1 MADMHQTNA
10 SPKGLVMRR
19 LLPALVLVVA
29 ALGACY
35 QDDISLTNG
44 LPGRPLT
51 RILLTDAPF
60 PYDQVLS
67 VDVHIVRVQASTSAD
82 TGGSS
87 VWTTV
92 AEPRRTFDLLQ
103 LQQGTTALLGETE
116 LAAGQYRSIRVTF
129 NPDLSRIRLRNG
141 ADAEVNWQ
149 RTGEQ
154 DLYALVEDP
163 LVVPP
168 GGAQIVIDFDVGRS
182 FYYEGTTIEGDPRF
196 TFFYVLRAVN
206 SAVTGSLAGTVL
218 ADTGNGTPVPMANA
232 NVTVFSGNP
241 DFGVETWWVAATGH
255 TDGTGH
261 YRIAY
266 LREGTY
272 HVRVE
277 PRTSRA
283 AALTTENIAVTRGVE
298 TQHSVTLPARTGAF
312 VDIVGNA
319 VLPLGSYDTLEAV
332 VVDQNGQ
339 PASNPVVDWQVT
351 GSAVE
356 LLTNSGRFVTMHGVQ
371 LGISTVIA
379 SSEGASDSLVIEV
392 RAGGDTTSTAP
403 VATVLVSPSGDT
415 LTVNDSTGFTATLQD
430 ANGNALSNR
439 PITWTSS
446 NSTVLQIMGAFG
458 PSVVVRAVGVGNAN
472 LTATSEGQS
481 GFARVVVSP

>member
-1 MADMHQTNA
+1 MAVMLHTPP
-10 SPKGLVMRR
+10 SLKGLPMRR
-19 LLPALVLVVA
+19 LLLALAFGVLSVA
-29 ALGACY
+29 ACY
-35 QDDISLTNG
+35 QDDTSALAG

-82 TGGSS
+82 TGGAS

-103 LQQGTTALLGETE
+103 LQQGATALLGETE
-116 LAAGQYRSIRVTF
+116 LPAGQYRSIRVTF
-129 NPDLSRIRLRNG
+129 NPDLSRIRLRNN

-154 DLYALVEDP
+154 DLYALVEEP
-163 LVVPP
+163 LVVPA

-182 FYYEGTTIEGDPRF
+182 FYYEGTTIEGNPRF

-206 SAVTGSLAGTVL
+206 SAVTGSLTGTVL
-218 ADTGNGTPVPMANA
+218 ADTGTGTPVPMVDA

-261 YRIAY
+261 YRIGY

-277 PRTSRA
+277 PRTSLA
-283 AALTTENIAVTRGVE
+283 ASLTTENITITRGAE
-298 TQHSVTLPARTGAF
+298 TTHSVTLPARRGAF

-319 VLPLGSYDTLEAV
+319 VLPFESYDTLEAV
-332 VVDQNGQ
+332 VVNSSGQ
-339 PASNPVVDWQVT
+339 PVSNPVVSWEVF
-351 GSAVE
+351 GSAVQ
-356 LLTNSGRFVTMHGVQ
+356 LLNNSGRFVTVRGAQ
-371 LGISTVIA
+371 LGISTVVA
-379 SSEGASDSLVIEV
+379 SSEGVSDSLVIEV
-392 RAGGDTTSTAP
+392 RAGGDTSSTAP
-403 VATVLVSPSGDT
+403 VATVEVSPSGDT
-415 LTVNDSTGFTATLQD
+415 LTVNDSTGFTATLRD
-430 ANGNALSNR
+430 AGGNVLSNR

-446 NSTVLQIMGAFG
+446 NSTVLQILGAFG
-458 PSVVVRAVGVGNAN
+458 PSVVVRAVGAGTAN
-472 LTATSEGQS
+472 LTAASEGQS
-481 GFARVVVSP
+481 SFARVVVSP